1 MPVCPAM
8 TAKGTQCTAQG
19 NYFEYHCLTH
29 HKKLIKDN
37 TEYKARFDAKFP
49 DGATELEMIME
60 NRRAE
65 AEVAAAAEE
74 ARQEAARIQRRQNKI
89 NRNMRTLAEVDTY
102 SPMKILNVGKRLMTL
117 WRVENVPN
125 YDIPKAYAI
134 LAYRSPKAEHY
145 TQLLTAC
152 IKVTQLANGYH
163 PDHDRYA
170 DVPHAERTAAHDEL
184 HRALDHWE
192 TVDLEDI
199 MPAHDPN
206 TITVRERR
214 EALAAQAAAA
224 AEAAAAAAR
233 RAEFEQNMRQNPIVF
248 RRDPE
253 GGIDLRAF
261 ANDRESVHRSSV
273 QNATQVGISVLM
285 KRPLLPA
292 QDTLAEL
299 VADLNNPAVVKW
311 TSRLQREACVTE
323 VTNDYFITVAFG
335 VGYCDVLDHAWAFIK
350 PHEHHKD
357 MVIRLAQEIYDGRAQ
372 CVNGKMARLINAL
385 IGFDEEMTKAVQ
397 TSAPPPKELLQGRMA
412 VISTQPREEREAAA
426 RILFAE
432 FHIPMEEQAAWLDP
446 LLEV

>member
-1 MPVCPAM
+1 
-8 TAKGTQCTAQG
+8 
-19 NYFEYHCLTH
+19 
-29 HKKLIKDN
+29 
-37 TEYKARFDAKFP
+37 
-49 DGATELEMIME
+49 
-60 NRRAE
+60 
-65 AEVAAAAEE
+65 
-74 ARQEAARIQRRQNKI
+74 
-89 NRNMRTLAEVDTY
+89 
-102 SPMKILNVGKRLMTL
+102 
-117 WRVENVPN
+117 
-125 YDIPKAYAI
+125 
-134 LAYRSPKAEHY
+134 
-145 TQLLTAC
+145 
-152 IKVTQLANGYH
+152 
-163 PDHDRYA
+163 
-170 DVPHAERTAAHDEL
+170 
-184 HRALDHWE
+184 
-192 TVDLEDI
+192 

-311 TSRLQREACVTE
+311 TSRLQRDACVTE

-335 VGYCDVLDHAWAFIK
+335 VGYCDVLDHVWAFIK

-385 IGFDEEMTKAVQ
+385 IGFDEEMTNAVQ
-397 TSAPPPKELLQGRMA
+397 TSALPPKELLQGRMA

-432 FHIPMEEQAAWLDP
+432 FHIPVEEQAAWLDP
-446 LLEV
+446 LLEA